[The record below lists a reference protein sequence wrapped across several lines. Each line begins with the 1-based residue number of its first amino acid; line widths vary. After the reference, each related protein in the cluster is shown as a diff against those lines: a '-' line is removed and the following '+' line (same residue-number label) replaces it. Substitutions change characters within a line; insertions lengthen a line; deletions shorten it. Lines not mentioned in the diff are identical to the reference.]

1 MFKIANAKKMS
12 NRKKKHAIYSRCQKK
27 LFILIKEELKI
38 FLNKNDYNQ
47 NVVTIH
53 SLDKSFSLLNFQ
65 DGPTLTDSA
74 ALTD

>member
-1 MFKIANAKKMS
+1 MNLI
-12 NRKKKHAIYSRCQKK
+12 IYSRFQKK
-27 LFILIKEELKI
+27 IIPTNQRGIIDF
-38 FLNKNDYNQ
+38 FNDNESNQ

-65 DGPTLTDSA
+65 DGPTLTNSA

>member
-1 MFKIANAKKMS
+1 MPQKIVPTN
-12 NRKKKHAIYSRCQKK
+12 QKG
-27 LFILIKEELKI
+27 IKD
-38 FLNKNDYNQ
+38 FFNKNESNQ

-65 DGPTLTDSA
+65 DGPTLTQSA